1 MFPGPLL
8 CFLRLVSSDNEAA
21 ARATVSQQPAHVCPS
36 WLADLDDMS
45 ITSGRGNWELLIVAS
60 MNDTQSDKLKIEDV

>member
-36 WLADLDDMS
+36 WLANLDDMS
-45 ITSGRGNWELLIVAS
+45 ITSVQGAEIESFWELLYSIRQV
-60 MNDTQSDKLKIEDV
+60 EDV

>member
-36 WLADLDDMS
+36 WLANLDLDDEYYLRARKLRDFESGYS
-45 ITSGRGNWELLIVAS
+45 INQV
-60 MNDTQSDKLKIEDV
+60 EDV